1 VESLLDS
8 LARREVVVGLALAG
22 AALALIGSIQWTR
35 QLRRLRAPFTYLG
48 YILTGAS
55 VALFIVA
62 GFRS

>member
-1 VESLLDS
+1 MESLLDT

-22 AALALIGSIQWTR
+22 AALAVIGSVR
-35 QLRRLRAPFTYLG
+35 RGGALRRLRDPIVYLG